1 MWRVRTFFQRQ
12 ELSNRSQVNKAIEKQ
27 IYEEVKENK
36 HHTGT
41 TNYPLNLVL
50 RDLIYTNIQ
59 YSRRR
64 LGPPV
69 SNESHSL
76 RGVNNRE
83 RKIKLPITGKP
94 TMKKII
100 V

>member
-27 IYEEVKENK
+27 RYEEVKENK

-50 RDLIYTNIQ
+50 HDLISTNWKTNDEEDNSVVDTE
-59 YSRRR
+59 YESRVTVGICYVRH
-64 LGPPV
+64 
-69 SNESHSL
+69 N
-76 RGVNNRE
+76 
-83 RKIKLPITGKP
+83 
-94 TMKKII
+94 
-100 V
+100 